1 MKEEVIPVADI
12 VEALIFAS
20 EAPLRKEAIAEI
32 FQNEEF
38 EGIPFDE
45 EILDAALEQIRE
57 KLSAEQSVFE
67 LRQIDGG
74 YQLYTKRK
82 FYRYVRHA
90 AVLKN
95 QKRLS
100 RAALETLS
108 IIAYKQPITK
118 TEIEFIRGVNCDY
131 TVRGLLDKNLIDIL
145 GRADAPGRPLL
156 YGSSSYFMEYFGIN
170 DISEL
175 PKLAEIKADEEEF
188 QAPFRM
194 PDLRAEGASGPVNI
208 NTEEE

>member
-1 MKEEVIPVADI
+1 VLPVAEI

-20 EAPLRKEAIAEI
+20 ETPLRKEDIAEI
-32 FQNEEF
+32 FQNEDF
-38 EGIPFDE
+38 EGISFDE
-45 EILDAALEQIRE
+45 KILEAALAQIE
-57 KLSAEQSVFE
+57 KKLASDTYVFE

-74 YQLYTKRK
+74 YQLYTKRR
-82 FYRYVRHA
+82 FYPYVRHA

-194 PDLRAEGASGPVNI
+194 PDLSTEDGTELKYI

>member
-1 MKEEVIPVADI
+1 MKKDLIQVADI

-20 EAPLRKEAIAEI
+20 EAPLRKEAIIEI
-32 FQNEEF
+32 FLNEDF
-38 EGIPFDE
+38 EGIDFNE
-45 EILDAALEQIRE
+45 KILDAALNQIKE
-57 KLSAEQSVFE
+57 KLSGDQYVFE

-82 FYRYVRHA
+82 FYPYVRHA

-131 TVRGLLDKNLIDIL
+131 TVRSLLDKNLIDIL

-194 PDLRAEGASGPVNI
+194 PELPLEGQSGPVNT